1 MPVTATRTNSSTS
14 HSSTSQSSTSI
25 HQTACPLDCPDSCS
39 LDVRVEDGRVSK
51 LDGNRRNAVTGGYIC
66 AKVRRFGDHVY
77 GEDRLLSPMRRVG
90 DKGGNKGGN
99 KGQARF
105 ETISWHEAIGE
116 IADRFT
122 QIRDEHGGEAI
133 LPFSYGGSN
142 GLLSQDTIDA
152 RLFRRL
158 GASRLARTVC
168 AAATTAAISGL
179 YGRMPGI
186 GYEDFAES
194 RLIVVWGAN
203 PSAAGIHLVP
213 YILEAKKRGAALVV
227 VDPRRT
233 PLAAQ
238 ADLHLAVKPGTDLPL
253 ALAVLHRLFTEGGAD
268 QAFLAEHTTGAHELA
283 QRAARWTTEA
293 AAEVCDVPAADIRE
307 FARLYAELSPAVIRC
322 GWGQERNRNGGSATA
337 AILALPAV
345 GGKFG
350 VRGGGYMASNSFP
363 FDPEAIINEPP
374 AATRILN
381 MNRLGR
387 QLLEAE
393 PAIHGL
399 FVYNA
404 NPLATLPRQDLVR
417 RGLEREDLFTVVFDQ
432 VMTDTALYADLV
444 LPATTFLE
452 HQDLRKAYG
461 AYALQTV
468 RPVID
473 PVGEAR
479 SNQDVF
485 EALIEALDLQKPGD
499 VSAAEL
505 LAAVCEHG
513 FSGEQRHE
521 LEGTGLCEPDFGRR
535 PIQMVDIMPGT
546 CDGKIHLLPEKL
558 DSEATHGLYSY
569 QPPAESQESQE
580 SQVSQVSQESRQLS
594 LISPA
599 TNKTI
604 SSSLG
609 QIRKDRVALEMHP
622 DDAAHRGLQSG
633 DAVRIWNQHGEV
645 ICSLRIERNLRPG
658 VASLAKGL
666 WCRQT
671 ASGTT
676 GNVLVPDT
684 YTDLGDGACF
694 NDTRVDVERAAS

>member
-1 MPVTATRTNSSTS
+1 MSETATDTQPSSTV
-14 HSSTSQSSTSI
+14 

-39 LDVRVEDGRVSK
+39 LDVRVDDGRISK
-51 LDGNRRNAVTGGYIC
+51 LDGNHRNAVTAGFIC

-77 GEDRLLSPMRRVG
+77 GEDRLLSPMRRI
-90 DKGGNKGGN
+90 GNKGEG
-99 KGQARF
+99 RF
-105 ETISWHEAIGE
+105 EAISWPEAIGE
-116 IADRFT
+116 IAGRFK
-122 QIRDEHGGEAI
+122 QIREDHGGEAI

-186 GYEDFAES
+186 GYEDFGEAG
-194 RLIVVWGAN
+194 LIVVWGAS

-213 YILEAKKRGAALVV
+213 FILEAKKRGAKLVV
-227 VDPRRT
+227 IGPRRT

-253 ALAVLHRLFTEGGAD
+253 ALAVLRRLFKEGGAD
-268 QAFLAEHTTGAHELA
+268 HAFLAAHATGADELA
-283 QRAARWTTEA
+283 QRASRWTAEA
-293 AAEVCDVPAADIRE
+293 ASEVCGVPATDIGE
-307 FARLYAELSPAVIRC
+307 FARLYAETSPAVIRC

-345 GGKFG
+345 AGKFG
-350 VRGGGYMASNSFP
+350 VRGGGYMASNSAAFP
-363 FDPEAIINEPP
+363 FDAEALINEPP
-374 AATRILN
+374 TTTRVLN

-432 VMTDTALYADLV
+432 VMTDTALYADIV

-580 SQVSQVSQESRQLS
+580 SQVSQESQESQESRQLS

-622 DDAAHRGLQSG
+622 DDAAHRGLSSG

-694 NDTRVDVERAAS
+694 NDTRVEVERAAS